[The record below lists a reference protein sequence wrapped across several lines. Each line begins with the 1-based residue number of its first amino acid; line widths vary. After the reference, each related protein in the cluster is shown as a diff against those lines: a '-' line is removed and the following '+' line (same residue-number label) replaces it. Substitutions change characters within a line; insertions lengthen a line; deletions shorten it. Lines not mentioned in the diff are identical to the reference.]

1 MSKSIH
7 HLVALARHWPVVLR
21 LVLATLLFNALQ
33 PAEPRATPQ
42 VQQTVVTTLPQL
54 CVHTRL
60 IDEVWEWKIQRSL
73 QLVREMG
80 ADTIVEFFPWAYM
93 ETTPGRFDWNLAD
106 RIMRH
111 ARNQGLQVIARM
123 GFVPAWARPDADESQ
138 PGTLNSLPRAAW
150 GDFAHFVAEFAR
162 RYRDDLQHVVIW
174 NEPNLAF
181 EWGFETVSPG
191 DYVALLQVVH
201 EAVRAASPGTII
213 LAAGPAPTL
222 EPPGSPY
229 GMNDLHWLEAMY
241 AAGAAYWSD
250 GLALHSYGFRDAP
263 ATAPSATRLNFRRV
277 ELQREIMLRHDDPV
291 RPVILTETGW
301 NDDPRHEQAVSPAWR
316 IRYTLDALEYA
327 AQHWPWLDKLCLW
340 ALRYPAPAWSWRDG
354 FTLVTPEFLTKPLYH
369 AIRNLALGHAQG
381 AELWLA
387 PPAAPA

>member
-1 MSKSIH
+1 MSKAFH

-123 GFVPAWARPDADESQ
+123 GFVPAWARQDVDESQ

-174 NEPNLAF
+174 NEPNLTF
-181 EWGFETVSPG
+181 EWGFETVTPG

-241 AAGAAYWSD
+241 AAGAADWSD

-354 FTLVTPEFLTKPLYH
+354 FTLVTPEFLTKPVYH
-369 AIRNLALGHAQG
+369 AIRNLALGRAQG
-381 AELWLA
+381 NELWLA
-387 PPAAPA
+387 PPTAPA

>member
-123 GFVPAWARPDADESQ
+123 GFVPAWARPDVDESQ

-174 NEPNLAF
+174 NEPNLTF
-181 EWGFETVSPG
+181 EWGFETVTPR

-241 AAGAAYWSD
+241 AAGAADWSD

>member
-1 MSKSIH
+1 MH
-7 HLVALARHWPVVLR
+7 HLAVLARHWPVALR
-21 LVLATLLFNALQ
+21 LMVVSLLFNAFI

-42 VQQTVVTTLPQL
+42 AQQTVVTTLPQL

-73 QLVREMG
+73 QLVREVG
-80 ADTIVEFFPWAYM
+80 ADTIVEFFPWAYF
-93 ETTPGRFDWNLAD
+93 EPAPGRFDWHQAD

-111 ARNQGLQVIARM
+111 ARNQGLQVIART
-123 GFVPAWARPDADESQ
+123 GFVPAWARPDVDESQ
-138 PGTLNSLPRAAW
+138 PGTLNSLPHAAW
-150 GDFAHFVAEFAR
+150 GDFANFVAEFAR

-181 EWGFETVSPG
+181 EWGFESVTPG
-191 DYVALLQVVH
+191 DYVALLQVIH
-201 EAVRAASPGTII
+201 EAVRAASPGTVI

-229 GMNDLHWLEAMY
+229 GINDLLWLEAMY
-241 AAGAAYWSD
+241 AAGAADWSD
-250 GLALHSYGFRDAP
+250 GLALHSYGFAEAP
-263 ATAPSATRLNFRRV
+263 AASPSVTRLNFRRV
-277 ELQREIMLRHDDPV
+277 ELHREIMLRHDDPA
-291 RPVILTETGW
+291 RPVFLTETGW

-316 IRYTLDALEYA
+316 IRHTLDALEYA

-354 FTLVTPEFLTKPLYH
+354 FTLVTPEFLTKPVYH
-369 AIRNLALGHAQG
+369 AIRNLALGRAQG
-381 AELWLA
+381 SELWLA

>member
-1 MSKSIH
+1 MSKTLH
-7 HLVALARHWPVVLR
+7 HLTALARHWPVVLR
-21 LVLATLLFNALQ
+21 LMLAALLFNALQ
-33 PAEPRATPQ
+33 SAEPRATPQ
-42 VQQTVVTTLPQL
+42 AQQTVVSTLPQL

-80 ADTIVEFFPWAYM
+80 ADTIVEFFPWAYF
-93 ETTPGRFDWNLAD
+93 EPAPGRFEWHQAD
-106 RIMRH
+106 RIMSH
-111 ARNQGLQVIARM
+111 ARNQGLQVIART
-123 GFVPAWARPDADESQ
+123 GFVPAWARPAVDEAQ

-162 RYRDDLQHVVIW
+162 RYDDDLQHVVIW

-181 EWGFETVSPG
+181 EWGFDTVTPG

-241 AAGAAYWSD
+241 AAGAADWSD
-250 GLALHSYGFRDAP
+250 GLALHSYGFADAP
-263 ATAPSATRLNFRRV
+263 VTAPSATSLNFRRV
-277 ELQREIMLRHDDPV
+277 ELHREIMLRHDDPT
-291 RPVILTETGW
+291 RPVFLTETGW
-301 NDDPRHEQAVSPAWR
+301 NDDPRHSQAVSPAWR
-316 IRYTLDALEYA
+316 IRHTLDALEYA

-354 FTLVTPEFLTKPLYH
+354 FTLVTPEFLTKPVYH
-369 AIRNLALGHAQG
+369 AIQNLALGRAQG

-387 PPAAPA
+387 PPTAPA